1 MKTFCHSVLK
11 LVALSLLL
19 IAGMNLSARAQ
30 DARLQLTALD
40 YLAGKA
46 SQTVDVNIDEKL
58 LQMTAKFFGN
68 EPDEKEIK
76 AVISGL
82 KGIYV
87 KNFEFEKEGEYT
99 AADVESIR
107 SQLKSTAWTRI
118 VGVVSKKEGNIEV
131 YLMLNNGEISGLA
144 VLSVEP
150 KELTVVNII
159 GPVDIAKLA
168 TLEDQFGIP
177 DLGIERPS
185 KDKPRNDKLKN

>member
-11 LVALSLLL
+11 LGALSLLL

-30 DARLQLTALD
+30 DARLQLKTLD

-58 LQMTAKFFGN
+58 LQLTAKFFGN

-99 AADVESIR
+99 TADVESIR
-107 SQLKSTAWTRI
+107 SQLKSSAWTKI
-118 VGVVSKKEGNIEV
+118 VGVVSKKEGDVEV
-131 YLMLNNGEISGLA
+131 YLMMTNGEISGLA

-177 DLGIERPS
+177 DLGIERPA
-185 KDKPRNDKLKN
+185 KDKSRDDKPKN

>member
-11 LVALSLLL
+11 HVALSLLL
-19 IAGMNLSARAQ
+19 IAGMNLTARAQ
-30 DARLQLTALD
+30 DARLQL
-40 YLAGKA
+40 
-46 SQTVDVNIDEKL
+46 
-58 LQMTAKFFGN
+58 TAKFFGN

-99 AADVESIR
+99 TADVDSIR
-107 SQLKSTAWTRI
+107 SQLRGSAWTKI
-118 VGVVSKKEGNIEV
+118 VGVVSKREGNIEV
-131 YLMLNNGEISGLA
+131 YLMMTNGEISGLA
-144 VLSVEP
+144 VLSVAP

-185 KDKPRNDKLKN
+185 KSKPKN